1 MEKQRRKHPL
11 LTAAKVIMLV
21 LTAIYPLFM
30 VTLSG
35 AGLIYNKDSY
45 GDELATV
52 GALLI
57 ASGFVMAAGAVLCLF
72 RKNLLNIISA
82 VCSAGGLALCLTM
95 MYKLC
100 DHADRAGWTDNF
112 AMTPISDMYKA
123 RIFPSVAPVA
133 IAVVV
138 AVVQL
143 FSYEAAEER
152 RRRRQ
157 RRNAEEN
164 APAPS
169 IIDEE

>member
-1 MEKQRRKHPL
+1 MENHRRKHPL
-11 LTAAKVIMLV
+11 LTAAKVIMLI

-35 AGLIYNKDSY
+35 AGIIYNKDSY
-45 GDELATV
+45 GEELATV
-52 GALLI
+52 GTLLI
-57 ASGFVMAAGAVLCLF
+57 VSGFIMAAGAVLCIF

-82 VCSAGGLALCLTM
+82 VCSAGGLALCLDM

-112 AMTPISDMYKA
+112 SMTPISDMYKV
-123 RIFPSVAPVA
+123 RITPSIAPVA
-133 IAVVV
+133 IAL
-138 AVVQL
+138 AIAAVQL

-157 RRNAEEN
+157 RRNEEEN

-169 IIDEE
+169 IIDE

>member
-11 LTAAKVIMLV
+11 LTAAKVIMLI
-21 LTAIYPLFM
+21 LTAVYPLFM
-30 VTLSG
+30 VELSG
-35 AGLIYNKDSY
+35 AGLIYNRDSY
-45 GDELATV
+45 GEELSTV
-52 GALLI
+52 GALLMV
-57 ASGFVMAAGAVLCLF
+57 SGIVMAAGAVLCLF

-82 VCSAGGLALCLTM
+82 VCSAGGLVLCLTM

-123 RIFPSVAPVA
+123 RIFPSIAPMA

-138 AVVQL
+138 AAVQL
-143 FSYEAAEER
+143 FSYEATEER
-152 RRRRQ
+152 RKRRA
-157 RRNAEEN
+157 RRSEEEN

-169 IIDEE
+169 ILDE

>member
-1 MEKQRRKHPL
+1 
-11 LTAAKVIMLV
+11 
-21 LTAIYPLFM
+21 M

-35 AGLIYNKDSY
+35 AGLIYNKESY
-45 GDELATV
+45 GEELAAV
-52 GALLI
+52 GTLLV
-57 ASGFVMAAGAVLCLF
+57 ASGFIMAAGALLCIF
-72 RKNLLNIISA
+72 RKNLLNTISA

-123 RIFPSVAPVA
+123 RIFPSIAPAA
-133 IAVVV
+133 IALVI
-138 AVVQL
+138 AAVQL

-152 RRRRQ
+152 RRRRL
-157 RRNAEEN
+157 RRSEEEN